1 MQENNIIKVSGQI
14 IDELVES
21 HKIYN
26 EIFYKFHIKIKRL
39 SENYDI
45 LPVTISERIIDKN
58 LMTPDKF
65 INIIGQIRSYNNYSS
80 NDGKTKLILTI
91 FARQINFEIPDENP
105 NQAFLNGYICKSPV
119 YRKTPFG
126 REITDILLAVNRS
139 YNKSN
144 YIPCIVWG
152 RNAKLAA
159 KLNIADNIKVQG
171 RMQSREYQKK
181 LTNGE
186 ILNKIAYELSV
197 SKIELIS
204 SNEN

>member
-58 LMTPDKF
+58 LMAPDKF

-80 NDGKTKLILTI
+80 SDGKTKLILTI

-159 KLNIADNIKVQG
+159 KLNIADNIKVHG

-181 LTNGE
+181 LVSGE

>member
-65 INIIGQIRSYNNYSS
+65 INIIGQIRSYNNYDS

-159 KLNIADNIKVQG
+159 KLNIADNIKVQE

>member
-45 LPVTISERIIDKN
+45 LPVTISERIIDKK
-58 LMTPDKF
+58 LMAPDKF
-65 INIIGQIRSYNNYSS
+65 INIIGQIRSYNNYNS

-159 KLNIADNIKVQG
+159 KLNIADNIKVHG

-181 LTNGE
+181 LVSGE

-204 SNEN
+204 SNKN